1 MKTSARC
8 VVVATAICS
17 WIAIS
22 NHCAFAAV
30 ATKSELSQNACPF
43 HSKPAKPQQPAPG
56 IQCCKILRAVFF
68 ATAKSWTRDYA
79 KFSDVNVR
87 VEQLIFV
94 AESHNSPLLLLE
106 TGPPGKT
113 SFAEL
118 ILQRSLLAPAPPSP
132 I

>member
-1 MKTSARC
+1 LQSR
-8 VVVATAICS
+8 I
-17 WIAIS
+17 I
-22 NHCAFAAV
+22 CAFAAV

-87 VEQLIFV
+87 VEQLIFF
-94 AESHNSPLLLLE
+94 AESHNSPLLLLD